1 MTSDYLIIFYF
12 PIDLAI
18 RNKKPKKAKN
28 IPSSEDGVKHSSKS
42 MPERKVEIDS
52 TKGFKDQANDK
63 VHLINI
69 LITIRVDDN
78 ENENAVPKR
87 IDSSTKID
95 KACVES
101 WKSDAMKN
109 CKERYSVLRGIGELS
124 ENIAQLKDYRENDSE
139 NDDFILD
146 SKLTNLP
153 VSDEDK
159 IRCVYHWIRKASG
172 QKNKLSDMFLYLRTL
187 KD

>member
-1 MTSDYLIIFYF
+1 MSF
-12 PIDLAI
+12 PVDLVI
-18 RNKKPKKAKN
+18 RNWKPKKAKN
-28 IPSSEDGVKHSSKS
+28 ISSSEDGVEHSSKS
-42 MPERKVEIDS
+42 VSYRKVEIKS
-52 TKGFKDQANDK
+52 TESFKDQANDNA
-63 VHLINI
+63 HLINT
-69 LITIRVDDN
+69 LVTITVDDN

-101 WKSDAMKN
+101 WKSEAMKN

-159 IRCVYHWIRKASG
+159 IHCVYHWIRKASG